1 MYYKSVNRIVFIG
14 KDSISL
20 DDLLW
25 AETKVRDSRKHARA
39 VTGTEIIDF
48 LGITSSSH
56 DRKLIASC
64 IRRNV
69 CIIIIIELC

>member
-25 AETKVRDSRKHARA
+25 AETKVRESRKHARA

-48 LGITSSSH
+48 LGITSSH